1 MVEDS
6 NVDEMDETDI
16 EISKGGYWS
25 SVLGCLGCLGVEWKM
40 RGAENQSRV

>member
-25 SVLGCLGCLGVEWKM
+25 SVLAFLGVAWKM
-40 RGAENQSRV
+40 RGAENQSRI